1 MEEIL
6 VMRTE
11 KDSIG
16 TRELPA
22 DAYYGINSL
31 RGAENFRITG
41 QRLHPE
47 LIRSL
52 GEIKKAAAEANRMA
66 GVLSPEKAEAIRTAC
81 EEIIAGSLRESFI
94 VDPIEGGAGTSMNMN
109 ANEVIANRAIE
120 LLGGTKGDYRVV
132 HPNDHVNLAQ
142 STNDVIPTAIKMT
155 AIRLCDTLLGELR
168 RLFVSLLDKSTEFAE
183 VIKIGRT
190 QMQDAVPISLGQEFF
205 AYADA
210 VRRSIEGIE
219 HAKAGLTIVNL
230 GGTAIG
236 TGINTSEGYRKSV
249 VPLLSKESGL
259 SLVPADNLIDSTQN
273 ADCFVAVSGAL
284 KTCAAVLSKI
294 ANDLRLMS
302 SGPNAGF
309 NEIILPK
316 MQSGSSIMPGKINPV
331 IPEVVNQA
339 AFRVIGNDLTVTL
352 AAEAGQLELNAF
364 EPIIAYCL
372 FESLTVLAAA
382 LETFRENCV
391 NGIAANGSG
400 CMERLDRS
408 TGTVT
413 ALCPYIGYDKA
424 AHVAKRMLNEKKS
437 AKDIALEE
445 GLLSGEELDRIL
457 DPKKLI

>member
-1 MEEIL
+1 
-6 VMRTE
+6 MRIE

-16 TRELPA
+16 SRELP
-22 DAYYGINSL
+22 DEAYYGINSL
-31 RGAENFRITG
+31 RGAENFPITG

-47 LIRSL
+47 LIRAL
-52 GEIKKAAAEANRMA
+52 GEIKKASALTNRAAQGIPRDMA
-66 GVLSPEKAEAIRTAC
+66 DAIASACDEVISGALSD
-81 EEIIAGSLRESFI
+81 SFI

-120 LLGGTKGDYRVV
+120 LLGGQKGDYSVI
-132 HPNDHVNLAQ
+132 HPNDHVNLSQ
-142 STNDVIPTAIKMT
+142 STNDVIPTAIKMA
-155 AIRLCDTLLGELR
+155 AIRLCDAMEDELR
-168 RLFVSLLDKSTEFAE
+168 RLFIALLEKSIEFSN

-210 VRRSIEGIE
+210 VRRSIENID
-219 HAKAGLTIVNL
+219 ASKKGLFIVNM

-236 TGINTSEGYRKSV
+236 TGINASAEYREKI
-249 VPLLSKESGL
+249 VPTLSKISGIRL
-259 SLVPADNLIDSTQN
+259 IASENLIDSTQN
-273 ADCFVAVSGAL
+273 ADCYVTVSGSL

-302 SGPNAGF
+302 SGPKAGF

-339 AFRVIGNDLTVTL
+339 AFRVIGNDICITM

-364 EPIIAYCL
+364 GPIIAYSL
-372 FESLTVLAAA
+372 FESLDILAASVK
-382 LETFRENCV
+382 TFRENCV
-391 NGIAANGSG
+391 CGIQANSDE
-400 CMERLDRS
+400 CLDNLTRS

-413 ALCPYIGYDKA
+413 ALSPYIGYDKA
-424 AHVAKRMLNEKKS
+424 AQVAKRMLNEKKS
-437 AKDIALEE
+437 AKEIALEE
-445 GLLSGEELDRIL
+445 GLLSEAELDAIL
-457 DPKKLI
+457 DPEKLI